1 MSVIG
6 TTNADFTLAQLRE
19 ASQASQASQTR
30 QPTSTD
36 SFQSSLTLRIAEIRS
51 QAFDMLLATASG
63 SDQEEST
70 SAIDALL
77 NTTDNTGN
85 TGTIDPATGLSASG
99 RNTSLFDPE
108 SAYKMMT
115 TINGKD
121 VTYKAEYVEMKD
133 MESYLDALQQE
144 GLTLK
149 DVDAASSSE
158 DIKAR
163 LQAFADAYNGWIDR
177 FDEELAPGG
186 LLAGTQAAQVSQWE
200 LEQSVENMFT
210 GVTAGLHGMSD
221 LGLNID
227 PVTNF
232 ASVDSAKLD
241 AVLAGN
247 KEGAVAT
254 MQEFGANFA
263 KSAELLNADG
273 NFIPNR
279 LDNLSR
285 VIDYI
290 DDNKSSLQAEFGTGD
305 AAKPTGVVAN
315 ALAVYNAMYGTATS

>member
-1 MSVIG
+1 MSVSG
-6 TTNADFTLAQLRE
+6 TTNADFTLAQLR
-19 ASQASQASQTR
+19 QASQAR
-30 QPTSTD
+30 KPAGTD

-51 QAFDMLLATASG
+51 QTFGTLLATASG
-63 SDQEEST
+63 GDEKEGA
-70 SAIDALL
+70 SAFDALL
-77 NTTDNTGN
+77 NTTDNTGG
-85 TGTIDPATGLSASG
+85 TGAIDPATGLSASG

-115 TINGKD
+115 TINSKD

-144 GLTLK
+144 GQKLK
-149 DVDAASSSE
+149 DVDAASSSG

-186 LLAGTQAAQVSQWE
+186 LLADTQAAQVSQWE

-210 GVTAGLHGMSD
+210 GVTAGLHGMRD

-241 AVLAGN
+241 AVLASN

-279 LDNLSR
+279 LNNLSR
-285 VIDYI
+285 VIEYI
-290 DDNKSSLQAEFGTGD
+290 DDNKSSLQAEFGLGD
-305 AAKPTGVVAN
+305 TAKPTGVVAN